1 MLSNFTIWPHFVN
14 RPIRTMRFSS
24 PLLTVLALEVIGCS
38 SAAEDLRTTRPNI
51 LLIVV
56 DDLRDLGGLNAVTPT
71 LDALSVRSTVFR
83 RAYVQEALC
92 APSRNSFL
100 TSRFLFNPHHFLN
113 TLLVKPFTSMLLGDR
128 TLQGSTTFTLIGAM
142 SLATSPHCHSTSRR
156 TATRR
161 SPSARSS
168 TRESPATSPT
178 TLLIAGPCS
187 RSIRVR
193 RWQKSQIIQA
203 IMSVTRNCVPFSRSI
218 KTPPFAPMRME
229 PCTKIWHYIL
239 LRSQNVGTMTL

>member
-1 MLSNFTIWPHFVN
+1 
-14 RPIRTMRFSS
+14 MRFSS
-24 PLLTVLALEVIGCS
+24 PLLTVLALEVIGLS
-38 SAAEDLRTTRPNI
+38 SAAVGLRATQPNV

-71 LDALSVRSTVFR
+71 LDALSARSTVFR

-100 TSRFLFNPHHFLN
+100 TSRFFSNAHHFLN

-128 TLQGSTTFTLIGAM
+128 TLQDSMTFTLIGAM
-142 SLATSPHCHSTSRR
+142 SLATSPHCHSTSGR
-156 TATRR
+156 TATRPT
-161 SPSARSS
+161 PSARSS

-193 RWQKSQIIQA
+193 RWQKKSKILD
-203 IMSVTRNCVPFSRSI
+203 SKVTQKLCSI
-218 KTPPFAPMRME
+218 FQKYKDSAVCPNAD
-229 PCTKIWHYIL
+229 
-239 LRSQNVGTMTL
+239 GTLHKNLALYSPRIPKCEIDPIGTHHLQRGK